1 MFYLIRKESRVDAFS
16 HTFWTTHS
24 EMLVTTFPLVQ
35 QFVSRGDS
43 VRSPSEYISLH
54 LYLCK
59 TEWQGRGWVWVG
71 QSYVTPCLIPP
82 LVRQVKLERVCFH
95 FIKLAFGLFTSVLRT
110 FKHPFFLPLQQ
121 REREGAVHMSKG
133 EIHMERWIGSTCAAP
148 SPGSSSTLH
157 SLLSLS
163 FFKPSLLFSF
173 ILCTLYP

>member
-1 MFYLIRKESRVDAFS
+1 MHF
-16 HTFWTTHS
+16 HTNFGPPTVC

-35 QFVSRGDS
+35 QFVSRVDS

-71 QSYVTPCLIPP
+71 QSYVTPGLIPP

-121 REREGAVHMSKG
+121 RERERGGCTNEQRRDTHGALDRKHMCCSVPW
-133 EIHMERWIGSTCAAP
+133 EQ
-148 SPGSSSTLH
+148 LH
-157 SLLSLS
+157 PSLS
-163 FFKPSLLFSF
+163 SFSLVL
-173 ILCTLYP
+173 

>member
-1 MFYLIRKESRVDAFS
+1 MHFHTNFGPPRVLC
-16 HTFWTTHS
+16 
-24 EMLVTTFPLVQ
+24 EMSVTTFPLVQ

-59 TEWQGRGWVWVG
+59 REWQGRGWVWVG
-71 QSYVTPCLIPP
+71 QSHVTPGLIPP

-110 FKHPFFLPLQQ
+110 FEHPLFLPLLQ
-121 REREGAVHMSKG
+121 RERESEREGAVHMSKE
-133 EIHMERWIGSTCAAP
+133 EIHMEHWIGSTCAAP

-157 SLLSLS
+157 SPLSL
-163 FFKPSLLFSF
+163 
-173 ILCTLYP
+173 IL